1 MKVEKREIRIRG
13 IVLPI
18 EWDTQGYATKAAIFT
33 PNEEEYLIEDNKN
46 SKQLLG
52 LIRQEVDVVGKVRE
66 EAGQKVITVE
76 HCQTLKQRQTQ

>member
-18 EWDTQGYATKAAIFT
+18 EWDTRGNATRTALFT

-52 LIRQEVDVVGKVRE
+52 LIRKEVDVVGKVRE
-66 EAGQKVITVE
+66 EAGQRVITVGR
-76 HCQTLKQRQTQ
+76 CQTLKRRQTR